1 VDKTA
6 SYPFERFQTAANPLI
21 SARFVFKQAEPPLK
35 NPGAIRE
42 RKWLDTDEISKTE

>member
-21 SARFVFKQAEPPLK
+21 SARFVFKQAEPPL
-35 NPGAIRE
+35 RQLE
-42 RKWLDTDEISKTE
+42 DVRYEWRRV